1 MILVDTAL
9 KMRAA
14 EGKPISVGI
23 IGAGF
28 MSQGLTNQIVHSTC
42 GMRVVAI
49 SNRKLNRAVD
59 VFRYAGFKDVAI
71 ADMQGELDNAI
82 RANNPVATEDAFLLA
97 RSRLVDVLVDVTGS
111 VEFGARVIMEAFK
124 HGKDVVLMNAEIDAT
139 IGPILQVYA
148 KKHGVILS
156 ACDGDEPGV
165 QMNLFRWVKGLRPDS
180 ASSRQCQ
187 RLARP
192 LSEPNHSEGFC
203 GEVAP
208 EPGYGDKF
216 RRRYQNKL

>member
-59 VFRYAGFKDVAI
+59 VFHYAGYKDVAI
-71 ADMQGELDNAI
+71 ADTQGELDNAI
-82 RANNPVATEDAFLLA
+82 QANNPVATQDAFLLA
-97 RSRLVDVLVDVTGS
+97 RSGLVDVLVDVTGS

-165 QMNLFRWVKGLRPDS
+165 QMKSLSLGQRTRPDS
-180 ASSRQCQ
+180 ASNRQCQ

-192 LSEPNHSEGFC
+192 LSEPNDLEGLC

-208 EPGYGDKF
+208 EPGHGDKF
-216 RRRYQNKL
+216 RRRHQNQL